1 MRIVTLH
8 SDFIE
13 FEPKKKAIKSAELV
27 EKEKKRIENC
37 LVVLTAIEKID
48 EDNPSSVVGQAAK
61 NIIGVAAQVKADSIV
76 IYPWVHLTSAPS
88 SPDVAK
94 EALSSLEKKLKE
106 HFTVSHAPFGWYK
119 AFNISVKG
127 HPLAE
132 LSRQLKPETTPG
144 QPAAKPSLSAIT
156 KTTLDSSKLKP
167 NDHRILGQNL
177 DLFSFY
183 NVAPGMV
190 FWHPKGLVI
199 RNELIRFWREEH
211 RRQGYQEI
219 STPQI
224 MDTVLWKVSGH
235 WDHYRDSIFLTE
247 YESRKLAVKPMNC
260 PGGIL
265 VYKSRPR
272 SYRELP
278 LRMSELGVVH
288 RLELSGVLAGL
299 FRVVKFTQDD
309 AHIYCTEDQLESEI
323 RGVIKLTD
331 RFYKLF
337 GFGYTLELSTRPE
350 KAMGSKEIWDKAEG
364 TLRAALDGM
373 KIPYKINE
381 GDGAFYGPKI
391 DFHIKDSLGRSWQ
404 LGTIQ
409 LDFQMPERF
418 DIGYTGED
426 GKLHRPIMLHR
437 TIYGSLERFIGIML
451 EHWNGNLP
459 LWLAPVQVRVLPFS
473 EKNTK
478 AAGDIH
484 RRLFGLGYR
493 SELDTKQATIQSKIR
508 DAELQKI
515 PYTLVVGD
523 REEAAGTVAVR
534 KHGDKK
540 ARFGVSL
547 ADFEEQLSKESV
559 PGA

>member
-8 SDFIE
+8 SNFIE
-13 FEPKKKAIKSAELV
+13 FEPKKKAIKSAEEV
-27 EKEKKRIENC
+27 EKVRKRMDNC

-48 EDNPSSVVGQAAK
+48 EDNPTDVVEQAAK
-61 NIIGVAAQVKADSIV
+61 SITEIASQVKVGSIV
-76 IYPWVHLTSAPS
+76 IYPWVHLTFTP
-88 SPDVAK
+88 
-94 EALSSLEKKLKE
+94 SSLEVAKSALSLLEEKLKPT
-106 HFTVSHAPFGWYK
+106 FTVDHAPFGWYK
-119 AFNISVKG
+119 AFTLSVKG

-132 LSRQLKPETTPG
+132 LSRQLKPKGAPEEPG
-144 QPAAKPSLSAIT
+144 SKPSLAAIS
-156 KTTLDSSKLKP
+156 KATLDTSKLKP
-167 NDHRILGQNL
+167 NDHRIIGQNL

-199 RNELIRFWREEH
+199 WNELVKFWREEH
-211 RRQGYQEI
+211 RKQGYQEI
-219 STPQI
+219 STPRI

-235 WDHYRDSIFLTE
+235 WDHYRDNIFLTE
-247 YESRKLAVKPMNC
+247 YEDRELAVKPMNC

-288 RLELSGVLAGL
+288 RLELSGVLSGL

-309 AHIYCTEDQLESEI
+309 AHIYCTESQLESEI
-323 RGVIKLTD
+323 NGIISLTEKI
-331 RFYKLF
+331 YKMF
-337 GFGYTLELSTRPE
+337 GFSYELELSTRPE
-350 KAMGSKEIWDKAEG
+350 KAMGSKELWDKAES
-364 TLRAALDGM
+364 TLRAVLDRRGT
-373 KIPYKINE
+373 KYKINE

-391 DFHIKDSLGRSWQ
+391 DFHITDSLGRSWQ

-418 DIGYTGED
+418 DISYTGED
-426 GKLHRPIMLHR
+426 GKPHRPIMLHR

-459 LWLAPVQVRVLPFS
+459 VWLAPVQVRVLSFS
-473 EKNTK
+473 EKNNK
-478 AAGDIH
+478 AATDVHGE
-484 RRLFGLGYR
+484 LFDLGYR
-493 SELDTKQATIQSKIR
+493 AELDTRPATIQSKIR

-515 PYTLVVGD
+515 PYILVIGD
-523 REEAAGTVAVR
+523 REEANGTVAVR
-534 KHGDKK
+534 KHGEKK
-540 ARFGVSL
+540 ARFGVSFAEFKAQL
-547 ADFEEQLSKESV
+547 AKEVSER
-559 PGA
+559 A